1 MQIRLLIIII
11 MMMIT
16 IKRIARRD
24 MRVKWQAAGH
34 RGGCLADS
42 RAANQ
47 PTNIYIYIYIHT
59 YIYIYIYIYIFICI
73 HTYIH
78 TYIHTCITLH
88 YITLH
93 YITLHY
99 ITLHYITLHYI
110 TLHYAV
116 GGRRA
121 HSLALFGPA
130 SQAQSQS
137 APRRQCQLGS
147 AAEPAHTI

>member
-1 MQIRLLIIII
+1 M
-11 MMMIT
+11 
-16 IKRIARRD
+16 
-24 MRVKWQAAGH
+24 
-34 RGGCLADS
+34 
-42 RAANQ
+42 
-47 PTNIYIYIYIHT
+47 
-59 YIYIYIYIYIFICI
+59 

-78 TYIHTCITLH
+78 TYTQTDIH

-110 TLHYAV
+110 TLHYVTLHYITLHYVTLCYVTLHYAV

-121 HSLALFGPA
+121 HSLALFGLA

-137 APRRQCQLGS
+137 APPRQCQLGN